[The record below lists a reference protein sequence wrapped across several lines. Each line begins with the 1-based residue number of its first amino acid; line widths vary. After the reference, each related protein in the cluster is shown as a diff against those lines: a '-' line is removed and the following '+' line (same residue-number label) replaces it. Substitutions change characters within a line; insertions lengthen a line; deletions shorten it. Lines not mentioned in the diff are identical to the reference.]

1 MGDMRFDREKTLL
14 ALRLDKLHG
23 EEDDSAM
30 LLDLPGEGAATIILT
45 DRFIGDEAIACEDT
59 FVGIGKTRLLLTLS

>member
-1 MGDMRFDREKTLL
+1 MRFDREKTLL

-45 DRFIGDEAIACEDT
+45 DRFIGDEAIACDGT
-59 FVGIGKTRLLLTLS
+59 FVGIGKTRRLLRLS